1 MTKIIDEKIVKMEFD
16 NKNFETNVQTTMST
30 LDKFKQKLNLTGA
43 SKGLEKINASAK
55 KVDMSGMTTAL
66 TTVSDRF
73 SAMEIIGV
81 TALANLTNSAV
92 EAGKRIVKS
101 LTIDNVT
108 AGYNKYV
115 QKTQSVQ
122 ALMNATG
129 KDIEEI
135 NGILEKLMWFS
146 DETSYGFTDMTQA
159 LATMAASGGDVSKL
173 VPLILRGCNCN
184 CSCW

>member
-1 MTKIIDEKIVKMEFD
+1 MGKTIDEKVVEMRFD
-16 NKNFETNVQTTMST
+16 NKNFESNVQTTLLT
-30 LDKFKQKLNLTGA
+30 LDKLKGKLDLSGA
-43 SKGLEKINASAK
+43 SKGLEAINVQAK
-55 KVDMSGMTTAL
+55 KVDMGPISSAV

-73 SAMEIIGV
+73 SALEIMGV
-81 TALANLTNSAV
+81 TALVNITNSAV

-101 LTIDNVT
+101 LTLDNVT
-108 AGYNKYV
+108 AGYTKYV

-129 KDIEEI
+129 KDIDEV
-135 NGILEKLMWFS
+135 NDILKQLMWFS

-173 VPLILRGCNCN
+173 IPLITR
-184 CSCW
+184 SC